1 MLTWFVR
8 ISWHTL
14 SRFQTFSTCCFFMH
28 MEGTIPTSWLVLVEI
43 FLLLFFVSFM
53 ECKLYIMKV
62 TQRRVV
68 QTGNHI
74 VQIGIIANGVVP
86 ISDARRSL
94 NKHHLWNY
102 LAVLSNAQGNA
113 AHLKPRTSVV
123 VLCQCFLVF
132 ASYSEL
138 ARRKWQN
145 VESITDAFHA
155 LLHICIEE
163 SSALFSVMYT
173 LSP

>member
-1 MLTWFVR
+1 MAYPFAFPNFFHLLLFHAHGGHHPYILT
-8 ISWHTL
+8 
-14 SRFQTFSTCCFFMH
+14 CF
-28 MEGTIPTSWLVLVEI
+28 GGNI
-43 FLLLFFVSFM
+43 LLLFFVSFM
-53 ECKLYIMKV
+53 ECKLYILKV

-138 ARRKWQN
+138 ARRKWQT
-145 VESITDAFHA
+145 VAYLHWRKFSI
-155 LLHICIEE
+155 
-163 SSALFSVMYT
+163 V
-173 LSP
+173 